1 MPLGF
6 ILTMP
11 TERIG
16 TEWAL
21 DATARTAVP
30 TRAPV
35 AVALLSSQ
43 RQVRQL
49 GALTATGALVGTAV
63 LAVASSAHSV
73 PIRSVGIV
81 TSFGKPTGEVTGS
94 GLKWVMPWQRVGEW
108 DAGRQKYDHIGSDH
122 CVRVRTG
129 TLADAC
135 VEVLVEWQVRP
146 ENAPAQFMD
155 YKGDFE
161 SFRGQR
167 VGVQLDSAVNDAFAT
182 YNPLERIDSKTGNL
196 NVDLKPFSESI
207 KSNAEGRLADDVEIL
222 SVTITRVN
230 HDDKTEGNIKAFQDK
245 LAQTR
250 NLEQDR
256 RNAEIQKQITETNA
270 KVDKVTRCLEIA
282 EKNGSTP
289 GLCINP
295 GIVTGK

>member
-1 MPLGF
+1 MPIGF
-6 ILTMP
+6 TLAIIAAIVAAVAAVVA
-11 TERIG
+11 RIG
-16 TEWAL
+16 AVQTVR
-21 DATARTAVP
+21 RTSAM
-30 TRAPV
+30 
-35 AVALLSSQ
+35 VALSALL
-43 RQVRQL
+43 VAL
-49 GALTATGALVGTAV
+49 GL
-63 LAVASSAHSV
+63 LAASSAHSV

-94 GLKWVMPWQRVGEW
+94 GLKWVTPWQRVGEW
-108 DAGRQKYDHIGSDH
+108 DAGRQKYDHIGNDQ

-135 VEVLVEWQVRP
+135 VEVLVEWQVQP
-146 ENAPAQFMD
+146 ENAPKQFMD
-155 YKGDFE
+155 YKGDFQ

-167 VGVQLDSAVNDAFAT
+167 VGVQLDSAVNDAFAV
-182 YNPLERIDSKTGNL
+182 YNPLERIDAKTGNL
-196 NVDLKPFSESI
+196 NVDLKPFAASI
-207 KSNAEGRLADDVEIL
+207 KANAEERLADDVEIL

-256 RNAEIQKQITETNA
+256 LNAEIQKQVTETNA
-270 KVDKVTRCLEIA
+270 TVDKVTRCLEIA
-282 EKNGSTP
+282 DKHGSSP

-295 GIVTGK
+295 GIITGK

>member
-1 MPLGF
+1 MPSGF
-6 ILTMP
+6 TLAIVA
-11 TERIG
+11 
-16 TEWAL
+16 AL
-21 DATARTAVP
+21 AAAV
-30 TRAPV
+30 AA
-35 AVALLSSQ
+35 AVALLSPRRGLR
-43 RQVRQL
+43 RQGITAAV
-49 GALTATGALVGTAV
+49 GALAVTLLLVVG
-63 LAVASSAHSV
+63 SSAHTV

-81 TSFGKPTGEVTGS
+81 TSFGKPTGKVTGS
-94 GLKWVMPWQRVGEW
+94 GLKWTAPWQRVGEW
-108 DAGRQKYDHIGSDH
+108 DAGRQKYDHIGSNN

-135 VEVLVEWQVRP
+135 VEVLIEWQVRP
-146 ENAPAQFMD
+146 ENAPHQFMD
-155 YKGDFE
+155 YKGDFD

-167 VGVQLDSAVNDAFAT
+167 VGVQLDSAVNDAFSS
-182 YNPLERIDSKTGNL
+182 YNPLERIDAKTGSL
-196 NVDLKPFSESI
+196 NVDLKPFAESI
-207 KSNAEGRLADDVEIL
+207 KTNAEGRLAADVDIL

-230 HDDKTEGNIKAFQDK
+230 HDEKTEGNIKAFQDK

-295 GIVTGK
+295 GIVTGNGK

>member
-1 MPLGF
+1 
-6 ILTMP
+6 MP
-11 TERIG
+11 TGFTLAIVA
-16 TEWAL
+16 AL
-21 DATARTAVP
+21 AAVI
-30 TRAPV
+30 ALV
-35 AVALLSSQ
+35 VALINPRRSP
-43 RQVRQL
+43 RRH
-49 GALTATGALVGTAV
+49 ALLAAGGSLVAAV
-63 LAVASSAHSV
+63 VFTVASSAHSV

-81 TSFGKPTGEVTGS
+81 TSFGKPTGQVTGS
-94 GLKWVMPWQRVGEW
+94 GLKWVAPWQRVGEW
-108 DAGRQKYDHIGSDH
+108 DAGRQKYDHIGSDK

-146 ENAPAQFMD
+146 ENAPKQFLD
-155 YKGDFE
+155 YKGDFD

-167 VGVQLDSAVNDAFAT
+167 VGVQLDSAVNDAFAS
-182 YNPLERIDSKTGNL
+182 YNPLERIDAKTGNL
-196 NVDLKPFSESI
+196 NVDLKPFAESI
-207 KSNAEGRLADDVEIL
+207 KANAASRLAEDVEIL

-230 HDDKTEGNIKAFQDK
+230 HDEKTEGNIKAFQDK

-282 EKNGSTP
+282 EKNGSSP

-295 GIVTGK
+295 GIITGADR

>member
-1 MPLGF
+1 MPFGFTVAIIFAVGLAISGALALGARASS
-6 ILTMP
+6 TK
-11 TERIG
+11 
-16 TEWAL
+16 
-21 DATARTAVP
+21 RTA
-30 TRAPV
+30 TLA
-35 AVALLSSQ
+35 AL
-43 RQVRQL
+43 
-49 GALTATGALVGTAV
+49 GCLVGAV
-63 LAVASSAHSV
+63 VFTVGSSAHSV

-81 TSFGKPTGEVTGS
+81 TSFGKPTGKVTGS
-94 GLKWVMPWQRVGEW
+94 GLKWVAPWQKVGEW
-108 DAGRQKYDHIGSDH
+108 DAGRQKYDHIGGEH

-135 VEVLVEWQVRP
+135 VEVLVEWQVKP
-146 ENAPAQFMD
+146 ENAPKQFMD
-155 YKGDFE
+155 YKGDFD

-182 YNPLERIDSKTGNL
+182 YNPLEKIDSNTGSL
-196 NVDLKPFSESI
+196 NVDLKPFAESI
-207 KSNAEGRLADDVEIL
+207 KTSAETRLSNDVDIL

-256 RNAEIQKQITETNA
+256 KNAAIQKQITETNA
-270 KVDKVTRCLEIA
+270 KVDKVSRCLEIA
-282 EKNGSTP
+282 ERNGSNP

-295 GIVTGK
+295 GIITGTK

>member
-1 MPLGF
+1 MPVGFTFAVILGIGLVFSGATALVARNRGVKQMSALVALGF
-6 ILTMP
+6 
-11 TERIG
+11 
-16 TEWAL
+16 
-21 DATARTAVP
+21 
-30 TRAPV
+30 
-35 AVALLSSQ
+35 
-43 RQVRQL
+43 
-49 GALTATGALVGTAV
+49 LVGTVAFAV
-63 LAVASSAHSV
+63 GSSAHSV

-81 TSFGKPTGEVTGS
+81 TSFNKPTGEVTGS
-94 GLKWVMPWQRVGEW
+94 GLKWVAPWQKVGEW
-108 DAGRQKYDHIGSDH
+108 DAGRQKYDHIGGDQ

-135 VEVLVEWQVRP
+135 VEVLIEWQVKP
-146 ENAPAQFMD
+146 ENAPKQFMD

-167 VGVQLDSAVNDAFAT
+167 VGVQLDSAVNDAFAA
-182 YNPLERIDSKTGNL
+182 YNPLEKIDARTGNL
-196 NVDLKPFSESI
+196 NVDLKPFAEGI
-207 KSNAEGRLADDVEIL
+207 RGNAEGRLSGDVDIL

-256 RNAEIQKQITETNA
+256 KNADIQKQITETNA
-270 KVDKVTRCLEIA
+270 KVDKVSRCLEIA

-295 GIVTGK
+295 GIVTGGK

>member
-1 MPLGF
+1 MPIGF
-6 ILTMP
+6 ILA
-11 TERIG
+11 IVG
-16 TEWAL
+16 
-21 DATARTAVP
+21 AVI
-30 TRAPV
+30 AAVAV
-35 AVALLSSQ
+35 AVALLGGQRSV
-43 RQVRQL
+43 RQV
-49 GALTATGALVGTAV
+49 GALTAITALAAT
-63 LAVASSAHSV
+63 LLLTVASSAHSV

-94 GLKWVMPWQRVGEW
+94 GLKWVAPWQRVGEW
-108 DAGRQKYDHIGSDH
+108 DAGRQKYDHIGNDA

-135 VEVLVEWQVRP
+135 VEVLIEWQVQP
-146 ENAPAQFMD
+146 DNAPQQFMD
-155 YKGDFE
+155 YKGDFD

-167 VGVQLDSAVNDAFAT
+167 VGVQLDSAVNDAFAS
-182 YNPLERIDSKTGNL
+182 YNPLERIDAKTGNL
-196 NVDLKPFSESI
+196 NVDLKPFAESI
-207 KSNAEGRLADDVEIL
+207 KSSAEGRLGSDVDIL

-256 RNAEIQKQITETNA
+256 RNAEIQKEITETNA

-282 EKNGSTP
+282 EKNGSSP

-295 GIVTGK
+295 GIVTGSAK

>member
-1 MPLGF
+1 MPFGF
-6 ILTMP
+6 ILA
-11 TERIG
+11 IV
-16 TEWAL
+16 A
-21 DATARTAVP
+21 AVTAIIA
-30 TRAPV
+30 V
-35 AVALLSSQ
+35 AVVLFSSQ
-43 RQVRQL
+43 RQVRQIGVL
-49 GALTATGALVGTAV
+49 TAVGALAGTAI
-63 LAVASSAHSV
+63 LTVASSAHSV

-94 GLKWVMPWQRVGEW
+94 GLKWVTPWQRVGEW
-108 DAGRQKYDHIGSDH
+108 DAGRQKYDHIGSDQ

-146 ENAPAQFMD
+146 ENAPQQFMD

-196 NVDLKPFSESI
+196 NVDLKPFSASI
-207 KSNAEGRLADDVEIL
+207 KSNAEGRLTDDVEIL

-256 RNAEIQKQITETNA
+256 LNAEIQKQVTETNA
-270 KVDKVTRCLEIA
+270 TVDKVTRCLEIA
-282 EKNGSTP
+282 DKHGSSP

-295 GIVTGK
+295 GIITGK

>member
-6 ILTMP
+6 ILS
-11 TERIG
+11 I
-16 TEWAL
+16 
-21 DATARTAVP
+21 ATAVITAI
-30 TRAPV
+30 AV
-35 AVALLSSQ
+35 AVALLGGQ
-43 RQVRQL
+43 RNVRQF
-49 GALTATGALVGTAV
+49 GALAAVVALGVTLLLTV
-63 LAVASSAHSV
+63 TSSAHSV

-94 GLKWVMPWQRVGEW
+94 GLKWVAPWQRVGEW
-108 DAGRQKYDHIGSDH
+108 DAGRQKYDHIGNDA

-135 VEVLVEWQVRP
+135 VEVLIEWQVKP
-146 ENAPAQFMD
+146 ENAPQQFMD
-155 YKGDFE
+155 YKGDFG

-167 VGVQLDSAVNDAFAT
+167 VGVQLDSAVNDAFAS
-182 YNPLERIDSKTGNL
+182 YNPLERIDAKTGNL
-196 NVDLKPFSESI
+196 NVDLKPFAESI
-207 KSNAEGRLADDVEIL
+207 KSSAETRLGSDVDIL

-256 RNAEIQKQITETNA
+256 RNAEIQKEITETNA

-282 EKNGSTP
+282 EKNGSSP

-295 GIVTGK
+295 GIVTGTAR

>member
-1 MPLGF
+1 MPVGF
-6 ILTMP
+6 TMA
-11 TERIG
+11 I
-16 TEWAL
+16 
-21 DATARTAVP
+21 VF
-30 TRAPV
+30 
-35 AVALLSSQ
+35 AVALAVSAVVALVAPT
-43 RQVRQL
+43 RPLKRMAALATL
-49 GALTATGALVGTAV
+49 GFLALTLVVG
-63 LAVASSAHSV
+63 VASSAHSV

-81 TSFGKPTGEVTGS
+81 TSFGKPTGKVTGS
-94 GLKWVMPWQRVGEW
+94 GLKWVAPWQKVGEW
-108 DAGRQKYDHIGSDH
+108 DAGRQKYDHIGGNN

-135 VEVLVEWQVRP
+135 VEVLVEWQVKP
-146 ENAPAQFMD
+146 ENAPKQFMD
-155 YKGDFE
+155 YKGDFG

-167 VGVQLDSAVNDAFAT
+167 VGVQLDSAVNDAFAA
-182 YNPLERIDSKTGNL
+182 YNPLEKIDAQTGDL
-196 NVDLKPFSESI
+196 NVDLKPFAANI
-207 KSNAEGRLADDVEIL
+207 KTSAEARLATDVDIL

-256 RNAEIQKQITETNA
+256 KNAEISKQITETNA

-282 EKNGSTP
+282 EKNGANP

>member
-1 MPLGF
+1 MPFGF
-6 ILTMP
+6 TLAIVAAVAAAIAAVVALVSSRRSVRQPSILV
-11 TERIG
+11 
-16 TEWAL
+16 
-21 DATARTAVP
+21 ATAAT
-30 TRAPV
+30 V
-35 AVALLSSQ
+35 AALLI
-43 RQVRQL
+43 
-49 GALTATGALVGTAV
+49 T
-63 LAVASSAHSV
+63 VASSAHSV

-81 TSFGKPTGEVTGS
+81 TSFNKPTGEVTGS
-94 GLKWVMPWQRVGEW
+94 GLKWVAPWQRVGEW
-108 DAGRQKYDHIGSDH
+108 DAGRQKYDHIGTDN

-135 VEVLVEWQVRP
+135 VEVLIEWQVRP
-146 ENAPAQFMD
+146 ENAPKQFMD
-155 YKGDFE
+155 YKGDFD

-167 VGVQLDSAVNDAFAT
+167 VGVQLDSAVNDAFAV
-182 YNPLERIDSKTGNL
+182 YNPLERIDAKTGSL
-196 NVDLKPFSESI
+196 NVDLKPFSASI
-207 KSNAEGRLADDVEIL
+207 KTNAEGRLADDVDIL

-230 HDDKTEGNIKAFQDK
+230 HDEKTEGNIKAFQDK

-282 EKNGSTP
+282 EKNGSSP

-295 GIVTGK
+295 GIITGAN

>member
-1 MPLGF
+1 MPIGF
-6 ILTMP
+6 ILS
-11 TERIG
+11 I
-16 TEWAL
+16 
-21 DATARTAVP
+21 ATAVIA
-30 TRAPV
+30 AIAV
-35 AVALLSSQ
+35 AVALLGGHRS
-43 RQVRQL
+43 VRQI
-49 GALTATGALVGTAV
+49 GALAAISA
-63 LAVASSAHSV
+63 LAVTLLLTVTSSAHSV

-94 GLKWVMPWQRVGEW
+94 GLKWVAPWQRVGEW
-108 DAGRQKYDHIGSDH
+108 DAGRQKYDHIGNDA

-135 VEVLVEWQVRP
+135 VEVLIEWQVKP
-146 ENAPAQFMD
+146 ENAPQQFMD
-155 YKGDFE
+155 YKGDFG

-167 VGVQLDSAVNDAFAT
+167 VGVQLDSAVNDAFAS
-182 YNPLERIDSKTGNL
+182 YNPLERIDAKTGNL
-196 NVDLKPFSESI
+196 NVDLKPFAESI
-207 KSNAEGRLADDVEIL
+207 KSSAETRLGSDVDIL

-230 HDDKTEGNIKAFQDK
+230 HDEKTEGNIKAFQDK

-256 RNAEIQKQITETNA
+256 RNAEIQKEITETNA

-282 EKNGSTP
+282 EKNGSSP

-295 GIVTGK
+295 GIVTGTAR

>member
-1 MPLGF
+1 MPFGF
-6 ILTMP
+6 TVAIIFAAGLA
-11 TERIG
+11 ISG
-16 TEWAL
+16 LLAL
-21 DATARTAVP
+21 AASNRSTKRTA
-30 TRAPV
+30 TLA
-35 AVALLSSQ
+35 AL
-43 RQVRQL
+43 
-49 GALTATGALVGTAV
+49 GCLVGV
-63 LAVASSAHSV
+63 VVFVVGSSAHSV

-81 TSFGKPTGEVTGS
+81 TSFGKPTGKVTGS
-94 GLKWVMPWQRVGEW
+94 GLKWVAPWQKVGEW
-108 DAGRQKYDHIGSDH
+108 DAGRQKYDHIGGEN

-146 ENAPAQFMD
+146 ENAPKQFMD
-155 YKGDFE
+155 YKGDFD

-182 YNPLERIDSKTGNL
+182 YNPLEKIDANTGNL
-196 NVDLKPFSESI
+196 NVDLKPFAESI
-207 KSNAEGRLADDVEIL
+207 KASAETRLSSDVDIL

-256 RNAEIQKQITETNA
+256 KNAAIQKQITETNA
-270 KVDKVTRCLEIA
+270 KVDKVSRCLEIA
-282 EKNGSTP
+282 ERNGSNP

-295 GIVTGK
+295 GIITGAK

>member
-1 MPLGF
+1 MPSGF
-6 ILTMP
+6 TLAIVTA
-11 TERIG
+11 I
-16 TEWAL
+16 
-21 DATARTAVP
+21 ATIIA
-30 TRAPV
+30 V
-35 AVALLSSQ
+35 AVALLTPRRMLR
-43 RQVRQL
+43 RQGL
-49 GALTATGALVGTAV
+49 LAAAAGLAATLFLTI
-63 LAVASSAHSV
+63 ASSAHSV

-94 GLKWVMPWQRVGEW
+94 GLKWVAPWQRVGEW
-108 DAGRQKYDHIGSDH
+108 DAGRQKYDHIGNNN

-135 VEVLVEWQVRP
+135 VEVLVEWQVQP
-146 ENAPAQFMD
+146 DNAPKQFMD
-155 YKGDFE
+155 YKGDFD

-167 VGVQLDSAVNDAFAT
+167 VGVQLDSAVNDAFST
-182 YNPLERIDSKTGNL
+182 YNPLERIDSKTGSL
-196 NVDLKPFSESI
+196 NVDLKPFADNI
-207 KSNAEGRLADDVEIL
+207 KSNAERRLSEDVDIL

-230 HDDKTEGNIKAFQDK
+230 HDEKTEGNIKAFQDK

-282 EKNGSTP
+282 EKNGSSP

-295 GIVTGK
+295 GIVTGTAK

>member
-1 MPLGF
+1 MPFGF
-6 ILTMP
+6 ILA
-11 TERIG
+11 IV
-16 TEWAL
+16 
-21 DATARTAVP
+21 TAVI
-30 TRAPV
+30 AAIAL
-35 AVALLSSQ
+35 AVTLLSSQ
-43 RQVRQL
+43 RQVRQIGVL
-49 GALTATGALVGTAV
+49 TAIGALAGTVV
-63 LAVASSAHSV
+63 LAIASSAHSV

-94 GLKWVMPWQRVGEW
+94 GLKWVTPWQRVGEW
-108 DAGRQKYDHIGSDH
+108 DAGRQKYDHIGSEH

-135 VEVLVEWQVRP
+135 VEVLVEWQVQP
-146 ENAPAQFMD
+146 ENAPKQFMD

-167 VGVQLDSAVNDAFAT
+167 VGVQLDSAVNDAFAA

-196 NVDLKPFSESI
+196 NVDLKPFAESI
-207 KSNAEGRLADDVEIL
+207 KSNAEGRLADDVQIL

-256 RNAEIQKQITETNA
+256 LNAEIQKQITETNA
-270 KVDKVTRCLEIA
+270 TVDKVTRCLEIA
-282 EKNGSTP
+282 DKHGATP

>member
-1 MPLGF
+1 MPFGF
-6 ILTMP
+6 ILA
-11 TERIG
+11 IV
-16 TEWAL
+16 A
-21 DATARTAVP
+21 AVI
-30 TRAPV
+30 AIIAV
-35 AVALLSSQ
+35 AVVLFSSQ
-43 RQVRQL
+43 RQVRQIGVL
-49 GALTATGALVGTAV
+49 TAVGALAGTAI
-63 LAVASSAHSV
+63 LTVASSAHSV

-94 GLKWVMPWQRVGEW
+94 GLKWVTPWQRVGEW
-108 DAGRQKYDHIGSDH
+108 DAGRQKYDHIGSDQ

-146 ENAPAQFMD
+146 ENAPQQFMD

-196 NVDLKPFSESI
+196 NVDLKPFSASI
-207 KSNAEGRLADDVEIL
+207 KSNAEGRLTDDVEIL

-256 RNAEIQKQITETNA
+256 LNAEIQKQVTETNA
-270 KVDKVTRCLEIA
+270 TVDKVTRCLEIA
-282 EKNGSTP
+282 DKHGSSP

-295 GIVTGK
+295 GIITGK

>member
-1 MPLGF
+1 MPFGF
-6 ILTMP
+6 ILAIIAAAIAAIT
-11 TERIG
+11 
-16 TEWAL
+16 L
-21 DATARTAVP
+21 
-30 TRAPV
+30 
-35 AVALLSSQ
+35 AVALLGSQ
-43 RQVRQL
+43 RQVRQTSAL
-49 GALTATGALVGTAV
+49 AAIGALIGAIV
-63 LAVASSAHSV
+63 LTVASSAHSV

-94 GLKWVMPWQRVGEW
+94 GLKWVTPWQRVGEW

-135 VEVLVEWQVRP
+135 VEVLVEWQVQP
-146 ENAPAQFMD
+146 ENAPKQFMD

-196 NVDLKPFSESI
+196 NVDLKPFAASI

-256 RNAEIQKQITETNA
+256 LNAEIQKQITETNA
-270 KVDKVTRCLEIA
+270 TVDKVTRCLEIA
-282 EKNGSTP
+282 DKHGNTP

>member
-1 MPLGF
+1 MPSGF
-6 ILTMP
+6 TLAI
-11 TERIG
+11 
-16 TEWAL
+16 
-21 DATARTAVP
+21 
-30 TRAPV
+30 V
-35 AVALLSSQ
+35 AVLAAAVAAAIALLSPRRGLR
-43 RQVRQL
+43 RQGML
-49 GALTATGALVGTAV
+49 AAAGALVAALL
-63 LAVASSAHSV
+63 LAVGSSAHSV

-94 GLKWVMPWQRVGEW
+94 GLKWVAPWQRVGEW
-108 DAGRQKYDHIGSDH
+108 DAGRQKYDHIGNNN

-146 ENAPAQFMD
+146 ENAPRQFMD
-155 YKGDFE
+155 YKGDFD

-167 VGVQLDSAVNDAFAT
+167 VGVQLDSAVNDAFSS
-182 YNPLERIDSKTGNL
+182 YNPLERIDAKTGSL
-196 NVDLKPFSESI
+196 NVDLKPFSQSI
-207 KSNAEGRLADDVEIL
+207 KTNAEGRLAEDVDIL

-230 HDDKTEGNIKAFQDK
+230 HDEKTEGNIKAFQDK

-282 EKNGSTP
+282 EKNDSSP

-295 GIVTGK
+295 GIVMGTTK

>member
-1 MPLGF
+1 MPFGFTVAIIFVIALAISGLLALAAPSRSTKRSATLAALGC
-6 ILTMP
+6 
-11 TERIG
+11 
-16 TEWAL
+16 
-21 DATARTAVP
+21 
-30 TRAPV
+30 
-35 AVALLSSQ
+35 
-43 RQVRQL
+43 
-49 GALTATGALVGTAV
+49 LVGAV
-63 LAVASSAHSV
+63 VFVVGSSAHSV

-81 TSFGKPTGEVTGS
+81 TSFGKPTGKVTGS
-94 GLKWVMPWQRVGEW
+94 GLKWVAPWQKVGEW
-108 DAGRQKYDHIGSDH
+108 DAGRQKYDHIGGDH

-135 VEVLVEWQVRP
+135 VEVLVEWQVKP
-146 ENAPAQFMD
+146 ENAPKQFMD
-155 YKGDFE
+155 YKGDFD

-182 YNPLERIDSKTGNL
+182 YNPLEKIDSNTGSL
-196 NVDLKPFSESI
+196 NVDLKPFAESI
-207 KSNAEGRLADDVEIL
+207 KASAETRLSSDVDIL

-256 RNAEIQKQITETNA
+256 KNAAIQKQITETNA
-270 KVDKVTRCLEIA
+270 KVDKVSRCLEIA
-282 EKNGSTP
+282 ERNGSNP

-295 GIVTGK
+295 GIITGAK

>member
-1 MPLGF
+1 MPFGF
-6 ILTMP
+6 ILA
-11 TERIG
+11 IV
-16 TEWAL
+16 A
-21 DATARTAVP
+21 AVV
-30 TRAPV
+30 AIVAV
-35 AVALLSSQ
+35 AVALFSSQ
-43 RQVRQL
+43 RQVRQIGVL
-49 GALTATGALVGTAV
+49 TAVGALAGTAI
-63 LAVASSAHSV
+63 LTVASSAHSV

-94 GLKWVMPWQRVGEW
+94 GLKWVTPWQRVGEW
-108 DAGRQKYDHIGSDH
+108 DAGRQKYDHIGNDK

-135 VEVLVEWQVRP
+135 VEVLIEWQVQP
-146 ENAPAQFMD
+146 ENAPQQFMD

-196 NVDLKPFSESI
+196 NVDLKPFSASI

-256 RNAEIQKQITETNA
+256 LNAEIQKQVTETNA
-270 KVDKVTRCLEIA
+270 TVDKVTRCLEIA
-282 EKNGSTP
+282 DKHGSSP

-295 GIVTGK
+295 GIITGK

>member
-1 MPLGF
+1 MPSGF
-6 ILTMP
+6 TLAIVT
-11 TERIG
+11 
-16 TEWAL
+16 AL
-21 DATARTAVP
+21 VAAV
-30 TRAPV
+30 AV
-35 AVALLSSQ
+35 AVALLSPRRALR
-43 RQVRQL
+43 RQGFL
-49 GALTATGALVGTAV
+49 AAAAA
-63 LAVASSAHSV
+63 LAVTALLAIASSAHSV

-94 GLKWVMPWQRVGEW
+94 GLKWVAPWQRVGEW
-108 DAGRQKYDHIGSDH
+108 DAGRQKYDHIGNDS

-146 ENAPAQFMD
+146 ENAPQQFMD
-155 YKGDFE
+155 YKGDFV

-167 VGVQLDSAVNDAFAT
+167 VGVQLDSAVNDAFST
-182 YNPLERIDSKTGNL
+182 YNPLERIDAKTGSL
-196 NVDLKPFSESI
+196 NVDLKPFAESI
-207 KSNAEGRLADDVEIL
+207 KSNAKGRLGEDVEIL

-230 HDDKTEGNIKAFQDK
+230 HDEKTEGNIKAFQDK

-282 EKNGSTP
+282 EKTGSSP

-295 GIVTGK
+295 GIITGSAK

>member
-1 MPLGF
+1 MPVGFTFAVILG
-6 ILTMP
+6 
-11 TERIG
+11 IG
-16 TEWAL
+16 LAISG
-21 DATARTAVP
+21 
-30 TRAPV
+30 
-35 AVALLSSQ
+35 AVAIIARNRGITQ
-43 RQVRQL
+43 M
-49 GALTATGALVGTAV
+49 AALVALGCLAGTLV
-63 LAVASSAHSV
+63 FTVGSSAHSV

-81 TSFGKPTGEVTGS
+81 TSFNKPTGRVTGS
-94 GLKWVMPWQRVGEW
+94 GLKWVAPWQKVGEW
-108 DAGRQKYDHIGSDH
+108 DAGRQKYDHIGGDR

-135 VEVLVEWQVRP
+135 VEVLIEWQVKP
-146 ENAPAQFMD
+146 ENAPKQFMD
-155 YKGDFE
+155 YKGDFQ

-167 VGVQLDSAVNDAFAT
+167 VGVQLDSAVNDAFAA
-182 YNPLERIDSKTGNL
+182 YNPLEKIDARTGNL
-196 NVDLKPFSESI
+196 NVDLKPFAQGI
-207 KSNAEGRLADDVEIL
+207 RGNAEARLSGDVDIL

-256 RNAEIQKQITETNA
+256 KNADIQKQITETNA
-270 KVDKVTRCLEIA
+270 KVDKVSRCLEIA

-295 GIVTGK
+295 GIVTGGK

>member
-1 MPLGF
+1 MSFGF
-6 ILTMP
+6 ILA
-11 TERIG
+11 IV
-16 TEWAL
+16 AA
-21 DATARTAVP
+21 ATAIIA
-30 TRAPV
+30 V
-35 AVALLSSQ
+35 AVTLLSSQ

-49 GALTATGALVGTAV
+49 GVLTAVGALAATAV
-63 LAVASSAHSV
+63 FAVASSAHSV

-94 GLKWVMPWQRVGEW
+94 GLKWVAPWQRVGEW
-108 DAGRQKYDHIGSDH
+108 DAGRQKYDHIGNDQ

-135 VEVLVEWQVRP
+135 VEVLVEWQVQP
-146 ENAPAQFMD
+146 ENAPKQFMD
-155 YKGDFE
+155 YKGDFQ

-167 VGVQLDSAVNDAFAT
+167 VGVQLDSAVNDAFTA
-182 YNPLERIDSKTGNL
+182 YNPLERIDAKTGNL
-196 NVDLKPFSESI
+196 NVDLKPFAASI
-207 KSNAEGRLADDVEIL
+207 KANAEERLADDVEIL

-230 HDDKTEGNIKAFQDK
+230 HDDKTESNIKAFQDK

-256 RNAEIQKQITETNA
+256 LNAEIQKEVTETNA

-282 EKNGSTP
+282 DKHGSSP

-295 GIVTGK
+295 GIITGK